1 MIIFLFQIRN
11 QKLKEINRFPKISGA
26 SEQKTLGVSKSQIL
40 FFFHCH
46 SVVITN
52 SVMAVCFV
60 VNLTISLALSI
71 HSSNQTE

>member
-11 QKLKEINRFPKISGA
+11 QKLKDINQFPKISRA

-46 SVVITN
+46 SVVITKQCYG
-52 SVMAVCFV
+52 SLLCGESY
-60 VNLTISLALSI
+60 NLFSI
-71 HSSNQTE
+71 IYPFK